1 MIEHPNVHIAVFEH
15 CKGKSTYILTT
26 KDIQGVFNLGKAYG
40 IALAE
45 AGKAEKEKRKKESEK
60 YMNFETYGTY
70 GPRERVLPLALN
82 FFGARGETLTEVVG
96 DEKVNG
102 LFDTIKGIKFR

>member
-1 MIEHPNVHIAVFEH
+1 MENVIKIKTSNTDEFIGAVLIEHPNAHIAVFEH

-45 AGKAEKEKRKKESEK
+45 AGKAEKEKRILKEK
-60 YMNFETYGTY
+60 AT
-70 GPRERVLPLALN
+70 
-82 FFGARGETLTEVVG
+82 RGKG
-96 DEKVNG
+96 DG
-102 LFDTIKGIKFR
+102 